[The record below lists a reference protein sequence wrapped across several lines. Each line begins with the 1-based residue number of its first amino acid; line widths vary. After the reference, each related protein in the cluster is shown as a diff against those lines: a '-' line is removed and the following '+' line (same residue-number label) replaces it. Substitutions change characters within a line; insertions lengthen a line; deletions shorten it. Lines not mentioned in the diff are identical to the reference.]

1 MFHVHYNTFVSDKWN
16 VNLLMARCV
25 QEEERQKSYKGD
37 SVNFN
42 KQTIKKQQKN
52 SKKPFKKQGKP
63 YDKASTCTNKAK
75 QFENFP
81 VPPDTCMYCKKTK
94 HYQRKCPDFLQN
106 LLENGKDQVTFV
118 DGSLY
123 IDYPSYS

>member
-42 KQTIKKQQKN
+42 KQTIKKQ
-52 SKKPFKKQGKP
+52 
-63 YDKASTCTNKAK
+63 
-75 QFENFP
+75 
-81 VPPDTCMYCKKTK
+81 
-94 HYQRKCPDFLQN
+94 
-106 LLENGKDQVTFV
+106 
-118 DGSLY
+118 
-123 IDYPSYS
+123 